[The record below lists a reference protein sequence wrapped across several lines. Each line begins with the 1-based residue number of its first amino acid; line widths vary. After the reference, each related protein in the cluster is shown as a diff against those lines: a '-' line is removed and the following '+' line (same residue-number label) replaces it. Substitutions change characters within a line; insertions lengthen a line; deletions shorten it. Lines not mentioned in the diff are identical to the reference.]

1 MGINNIDGNNETA
14 GDDPLL
20 LILTALFIL
29 FMIITVGTL
38 GYRVFGRVAWID
50 AFHNAAMVLTSTSL
64 VTPIK
69 RYNGKIF
76 SAFYNLLTGVF
87 VLVIVGVIIR
97 RSLVESGISTATP
110 TVNNNNNNNN
120 DYETDD
126 DCDTNSSDVFSSY

>member
-1 MGINNIDGNNETA
+1 MGINNIDGSNETV

-29 FMIITVGTL
+29 FLIITVGTL

-110 TVNNNNNNNN
+110 TVALNPN
-120 DYETDD
+120 DNCSDDD
-126 DCDTNSSDVFSSY
+126 DCETDSDVFSSY